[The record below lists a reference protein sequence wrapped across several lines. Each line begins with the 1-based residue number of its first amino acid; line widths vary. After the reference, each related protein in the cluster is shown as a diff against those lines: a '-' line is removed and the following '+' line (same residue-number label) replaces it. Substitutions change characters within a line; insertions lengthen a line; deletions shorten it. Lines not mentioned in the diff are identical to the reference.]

1 MVGPTIGLV
10 RRLEFWPDY
19 GGQLLHEGG
28 APVALAGLGLPPA
41 IVDEARG
48 WLEGH
53 DDAKLDPSSRD
64 DTWIAEGRALFVH
77 LEAALRPTGV
87 ELVDWE
93 GYWAE
98 PEAPGPHMSRPEP

>member
-1 MVGPTIGLV
+1 MVGPTIVLV

-28 APVALAGLGLPPA
+28 APVSLEVLGVSMELM
-41 IVDEARG
+41 DEARA
-48 WLEGH
+48 WVDRYE
-53 DDAKLDPSSRD
+53 DARLDPSSRD

-98 PEAPGPHMSRPEP
+98 PEASGPHMSRPEP